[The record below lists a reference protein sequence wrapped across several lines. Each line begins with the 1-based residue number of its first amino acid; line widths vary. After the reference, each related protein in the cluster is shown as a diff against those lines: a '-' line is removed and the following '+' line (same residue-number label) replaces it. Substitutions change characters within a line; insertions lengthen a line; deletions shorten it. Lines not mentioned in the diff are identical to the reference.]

1 MAVIVGFACSFA
13 VSRAQRFLAKAD
25 RQRAGFGVSVIRD
38 SKHNSVEARDANKTR
53 QECL

>member
-13 VSRAQRFLAKAD
+13 VSRVQRFLAKAD

-38 SKHNSVEARDANKTR
+38 SKRNSVESRDVNKAR